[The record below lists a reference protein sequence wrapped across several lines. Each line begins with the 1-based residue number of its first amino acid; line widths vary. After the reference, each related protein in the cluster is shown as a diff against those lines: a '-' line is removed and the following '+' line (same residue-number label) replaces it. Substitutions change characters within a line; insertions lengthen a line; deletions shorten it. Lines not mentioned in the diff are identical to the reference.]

1 MNVQKFIEI
10 GKEKVRN
17 GYTRDQFDYLNDKV
31 FEILGFT
38 EADYFGTDEI
48 ESIKSKFDNENELY
62 DMKFYSYIGYELVE
76 SSFGKAVSTPEYEED
91 SIFIFSE
98 MEDDTRKYYVAI
110 IINND

>member
-17 GYTRDQFDYLNDKV
+17 GYCSNQFNDLNEKV
-31 FEILGFT
+31 FEILGLT

-48 ESIKSKFDNENELY
+48 QDIKKKFDKENDIY
-62 DMKFYSYIGYELVE
+62 DMKFYSYISYELVE
-76 SSFGKAVSTPEYEED
+76 CSFGKAVSTPEYEKD
-91 SIFIFSE
+91 NIFIFSQ
-98 MEDDTRKYYVAI
+98 MEDEARKYYVAI